1 MESVAFFQ
9 KKISLT
15 PKNLNKVGKDATI
28 ESALLQK
35 LREKLENK
43 CSEHGFVIPDT
54 LKLISRSMGY
64 FEPGSFTGDAVYYVK
79 AEGKVYYPA
88 DGVKV
93 IGEVLRKNKM
103 GLYVTYKKALK
114 IQVPRDLHLGNED
127 FESVEIGD
135 TVEVELKKSLF
146 QINDPFILVNGLY
159 IRTVSKEEAAKS
171 ATASA
176 SVLALE
182 NQAPPEGKDG
192 EEEEEEEEEE
202 ESGDEGETGDEE
214 TGEEEEE
221 EEEEEGE
228 TGDEEREEESKAIV
242 AAPPPKKSIS
252 KRAPPK
258 PLTAAEQAAK
268 DKKDAEY
275 AEWLKE
281 ASARS
286 ARGESMFEHS
296 NDEK

>member
-15 PKNLNKVGKDATI
+15 PKNLNKVGKDASI

-103 GLYVTYKKALK
+103 GLYVTYKKGIK

-127 FESVEIGD
+127 FEAVEIGD

-159 IRTVSKEEAAKS
+159 IRTVVKEEVAEVAEAAETVV
-171 ATASA
+171 A
-176 SVLALE
+176 ALE
-182 NQAPPEGKDG
+182 DQTAPGEGKED
-192 EEEEEEEEEE
+192 EEEEEKEEEEE
-202 ESGDEGETGDEE
+202 ESLDEDLDEG
-214 TGEEEEE
+214 EEEE

-228 TGDEEREEESKAIV
+228 GKEEV
-242 AAPPPKKSIS
+242 
-252 KRAPPK
+252 
-258 PLTAAEQAAK
+258 
-268 DKKDAEY
+268 D
-275 AEWLKE
+275 
-281 ASARS
+281 
-286 ARGESMFEHS
+286 
-296 NDEK
+296 